1 MIEQFPRAASAS
13 RPAGIFTLRKHIL
26 EGNLFQCLL
35 YRRSFDMLYAAGWL
49 ESRFTRFG
57 RELIYVLEKPSLSG
71 VSLFFAKKLFL
82 F

>member
-1 MIEQFPRAASAS
+1 
-13 RPAGIFTLRKHIL
+13 
-26 EGNLFQCLL
+26 
-35 YRRSFDMLYAAGWL
+35 MLYAAGWL